1 MHYVTFVAVDIGDYP
16 IYKDT
21 DERIKAE
28 IAKLLKNKKDS
39 TQKDVFA
46 ECRLS
51 ELKSLTNSFARA
63 VNSAVE
69 YRLEP
74 YCECTEDEEYLE
86 FIDETEDARKQYE
99 SGVDCIKLPDGKI
112 VMAYTLS
119 DRFCIKDGLVYQKK
133 FGQLKQDKRSKKA
146 KRMIALSNYPFKKLY
161 KSFEEF
167 AEQYRGMPYDIQQI
181 EERFSESYGEPK
193 KIEDII
199 LDIVIM
205 APEMIEVITDLEKAD
220 SDGPKIYIV
229 TDDWADND
237 EYDSKV
243 EAFADLMLA
252 KAYMREQVRQMA
264 DYGGLFDRRGEE
276 DCVEESS
283 DMSYEIY
290 IEGWYC
296 SSHYSIQIK
305 EKTLRKSQS

>member
-1 MHYVTFVAVDIGDYP
+1 MILNKSNEVFEYEGKKYKIGDRVVATAVSGEYEGL
-16 IYKDT
+16 IGHITEIHDGDDKDT
-21 DERIKAE
+21 ENETPDIYC
-28 IAKLLKNKKDS
+28 
-39 TQKDVFA
+39 TF
-46 ECRLS
+46 
-51 ELKSLTNSFARA
+51 
-63 VNSAVE
+63 
-69 YRLEP
+69 YEP
-74 YCECTEDEEYLE
+74 
-86 FIDETEDARKQYE
+86 
-99 SGVDCIKLPDGKI
+99 V
-112 VMAYTLS
+112 
-119 DRFCIKDGLVYQKK
+119 
-133 FGQLKQDKRSKKA
+133 
-146 KRMIALSNYPFKKLY
+146 
-161 KSFEEF
+161 
-167 AEQYRGMPYDIQQI
+167 MPYDIQQI
-181 EERFSESYGEPK
+181 EERFSKSYGEPK

-305 EKTLRKSQS
+305 EKTLHKSQS